1 MKLLELCERL
11 GTVCP
16 AYLQYE
22 DIVGITSNSAKVKEG
37 YLFFCLKGRKHDGHR
52 YVDEALMRGAVCV
65 AIEDEKYKC
74 GRSITVNSTR
84 QYLARAMDILCGEP
98 SKKLKF
104 IGITGT
110 NGKTSVSMMLKHI
123 LEDADISC
131 EVIGTLNCSS
141 FSEKNETASTNFTT
155 PDPEEL
161 YPMLQR
167 ISGAGKQYVIMET
180 SSHALKLCKLDPI
193 SFEIGI
199 FTNLTEDHL
208 DFHGAMEDY
217 FKSKRRLFDKCKLG
231 IINTDDAFGK
241 RIAESAS
248 CEKRTCSASE
258 IADFYAINVKN
269 FAVDGYEYEI
279 ESGGDTTRIKCKVPG
294 DFSVMNS
301 MQAAAAALTLG
312 VDKDII
318 ERSFESFSGVKG
330 RLEKADVSGG
340 RDLAVFID
348 YAHTPDALQK
358 VLDTLNSFKKDGQ
371 RVVVVF
377 GCGGD
382 REREKRA
389 LMGKIATDS
398 ADLAIITSDNPRS
411 EDPNQILNDILCGCE
426 DAGNF
431 VLIPKRRDAIEYVIA
446 TSRQRD
452 IILLAGKGHEDY
464 EIDATG
470 RHPFD
475 EREVLRIALDRYC
488 K

>member
-16 AYLQYE
+16 ASLRDE
-22 DIVGITSNSAKVKEG
+22 DILGITSNSAQVKEG
-37 YLFFCLKGRKHDGHR
+37 YLFFCLRGKKHDGHH

-74 GRSITVNSTR
+74 GRSITVSSTR
-84 QYLARAMDILCGEP
+84 AYLARAMDILCGEP

-123 LEDADISC
+123 LDDADISC

-141 FSEKNETASTNFTT
+141 FSEKNETTSTNFTT

-167 ISGAGKQYVIMET
+167 ISGAGKKYVIMET

-208 DFHGAMEDY
+208 DFHGTMEDY
-217 FKSKRRLFDKCKLG
+217 FKSKSRLFDKCKLG
-231 IINTDDAFGK
+231 ILNTDDPFGK
-241 RIAESAS
+241 RISECAP
-248 CEKRTCSASE
+248 CEKKTCSE
-258 IADFYAINVKN
+258 IGNADFCALNINN
-269 FAVDGYEYEI
+269 CAVDGYDYEI
-279 ESGGDTTRIKCKVPG
+279 ESGGDITRIKCKVPG
-294 DFSVMNS
+294 KFSIMNS

-312 VDKDII
+312 IDKDII

-330 RLEKADVSGG
+330 RLEKAVLSQG

-358 VLDTLNSFKKDGQ
+358 VLDTLNSFKEDGQ
-371 RVVVVF
+371 RVIVLF

-389 LMGKIATDS
+389 LMGKIATDNAS
-398 ADLAIITSDNPRS
+398 LVVITSDNPRS
-411 EDPNQILNDILCGCE
+411 EDPNQILNDILRGCE

-431 VLIPKRRDAIEYVIA
+431 VLIPNRRDAIEYVIA
-446 TSRQRD
+446 TSRRGD